1 MALLIYIMLRNPF
14 FIEISRPAG
23 TCRTLEIIPVYE
35 QRGDSFVATRNF
47 RIYAGYEPDALQS
60 IDGDT
65 LREQYLENLELM
77 GKDNPCFLG
86 ELQFNGFAYFE
97 WRYLGDRLNGKE
109 VWQIV
114 DLLQNCVRTYLD

>member
-1 MALLIYIMLRNPF
+1 MLHNPF
-14 FIEISRPAG
+14 FIEISRPAD
-23 TCRTLEIIPVYE
+23 TFPTLEIIPVYE
-35 QRGDSFVATRNF
+35 QRGDCSVATRNF

-60 IDGDT
+60 VEGEA
-65 LREQYLENLELM
+65 LREQYFENMELM
-77 GKDNPCFLG
+77 GNDNPCFLG

-97 WRYLGDRLNGKE
+97 WRYPGDRLSGKE